1 MNPNIKKR
9 NKSLCE
15 ISNKRKQHI
24 LKNSII
30 KYFHPN
36 NEYDNFQSTVSNITK
51 QLNNMSLNAF
61 PKVNNDNIDCSLKKD
76 NFEVIKSKSK
86 DMLSKITNENSLHK
100 NKIYS
105 SHSNS
110 LINKENLLIINNNS
124 FCISSK
130 IKNKNKNNNEN
141 DLNQEN
147 MNLKENIKFLLGQI
161 KKYQKSGIIIDETNK
176 NDFNNENETII
187 KLKEIIS
194 EKEKEIEN
202 IKKFYQNEKK
212 SMLEKASNLENQYR
226 NLKKEYNE
234 LQNKF
239 KNDNYKHKIELDNNN
254 DITKL
259 NNSKI
264 LEKKNI
270 NLNFEPNRNQPFYRN
285 IVKYNMINSTYK
297 LENSKN
303 TEGNYYSSN
312 NSENKLIFHRPNN
325 TAYFSNGYLI
335 SNCDKDIGNTNNKIS
350 NYNGSE
356 KHNYLKLDNDTSL
369 SLNNSFMKENKNS
382 YQLINNEKSSKT
394 TKSNNISFLYK
405 NNPIKTEIV
414 NSLKNI
420 YNSYDKNYRH
430 SLEKNKFS
438 CNYLEESKKSNY
450 QFFKNCHNKNNIGK
464 EDICPKLIRKLSSTL
479 YRKKNNKRSNFQVQD
494 IKKINNSYNH
504 TQSNKDN
511 YYTKEDEHQN
521 YNILIP
527 RPSISFSSVRFSK
540 RNEPTKPPSFKLL
553 PQIDLSPKDLYYFP
567 LSSKSSITKDKV
579 AKKIVYKF
587 NIDNMKY
594 STIELSIDKNSS
606 FNLSYSSTINHS
618 NDIVQSISNGFFII
632 TGNKT
637 NSFYYYNKTTNNIYN
652 LNNLNYSHKKGAL
665 LKIDNNRIICISG
678 INSVNVE
685 MYYIKDNIWLN
696 LPKMNCSHSDSSYI
710 LFNNNIVF
718 SFFGYDYDNKQ
729 YINNIE
735 YLELKNYYYEE
746 KWNKIIINSNNNFN
760 FKLRNQSIFYR
771 INKENNDAKDIF
783 IVGGYNNSGRNNG
796 LIQVFIEEDLS
807 NNKQGFKI
815 NFKKYEENKVKVI
828 GNNNIV
834 LDKSKNMDNLFLF
847 HNEFNQ
853 FYDEENNLFYSYNYD
868 NKFNIHIIDNFTLK
882 HTIYRNKIKN
892 IK

>member
-1 MNPNIKKR
+1 MNLNIKKR

-15 ISNKRKQHI
+15 ISNKQKQHI

-30 KYFHPN
+30 KYFPPN

-51 QLNNMSLNAF
+51 QLNNISFNVF
-61 PKVNNDNIDCSLKKD
+61 PKGNNDNT
-76 NFEVIKSKSK
+76 NFEDIKSKSK
-86 DMLSKITNENSLHK
+86 DIFSKITNKNSLHK

-105 SHSNS
+105 NHPSNI
-110 LINKENLLIINNNS
+110 INEDNLLIINNNS

-141 DLNQEN
+141 ELNQEN

-161 KKYQKSGIIIDETNK
+161 KKYQKNGIIIDETNK
-176 NDFNNENETII
+176 NNVHNENETII
-187 KLKEIIS
+187 ILKEIIS

-202 IKKFYQNEKK
+202 IKKFYQNEIK
-212 SMLEKASNLENQYR
+212 SMIEKASNLENQYR

-239 KNDNYKHKIELDNNN
+239 KNNNYKNKIELDNNN

-259 NNSKI
+259 NNSEI
-264 LEKKNI
+264 LEKKNT
-270 NLNFEPNRNQPFYRN
+270 NLNFELNRNQPIYRN
-285 IVKYNMINSTYK
+285 INKYNVINSTYK

-303 TEGNYYSSN
+303 TESNYYSKDNSN
-312 NSENKLIFHRPNN
+312 NKIIFHRPNN
-325 TAYFSNGYLI
+325 TAYFSNDYLI
-335 SNCDKDIGNTNNKIS
+335 NSCDKDICDINNKIS
-350 NYNGSE
+350 NYNKNE
-356 KHNYLKLDNDTSL
+356 KHNYLKLDNDTNL
-369 SLNNSFMKENKNS
+369 SLNNSFMKENKNN
-382 YQLINNEKSSKT
+382 YQLINNEEILKT
-394 TKSNNISFLYK
+394 NNSNNNISFLYK

-414 NSLKNI
+414 NNLKNI
-420 YNSYDKNYRH
+420 NNLYDKKYRH
-430 SLEKNKFS
+430 SFEKNTFS
-438 CNYLEESKKSNY
+438 CNYLEESKKTNY
-450 QFFKNCHNKNNIGK
+450 QYFKNCHSKNNISK

-504 TQSNKDN
+504 TQSNNDN
-511 YYTKEDEHQN
+511 YYTKEGEQQN

-527 RPSISFSSVRFSK
+527 RPSISFPSVRFSK
-540 RNEPTKPPSFKLL
+540 RNEPTKPPSFKPL
-553 PQIDLSPKDLYYFP
+553 PQIDISPKDLYYFP
-567 LSSKSSITKDKV
+567 SWPKSSITKNKV
-579 AKKIVYKF
+579 QKKIIYNF

-594 STIELSIDKNSS
+594 STIEYSIDKNSS

-632 TGNKT
+632 TGNKA

-652 LNNLNYSHKKGAL
+652 LNNLNYSHKKGSL

-685 MYYIKDNIWLN
+685 MYYIKDNNWQN

-760 FKLRNQSIFYR
+760 YKLRNQSIFYR
-771 INKENNDAKDIF
+771 INKENNDTKDIF

-796 LIQVFIEEDLS
+796 LIQVFIDEDLS

-847 HNEFNQ
+847 YNEFNQ